1 MANVINLAQVAK
13 RRYPAQFLQSLE
25 IIVLDE
31 TSGQLL
37 EYRQL
42 HKQPKFFHIWNTSY
56 ANKLG
61 RICQGVGKVSKVPK
75 NQRVE
80 VTKNFRI
87 ILFEDIPRD
96 RQKESFR
103 SMVVF
108 EVKPQK
114 EYSNRTRITAAS
126 GRIYYPINI
135 GTPTGSIDLVKI
147 TINSVL
153 SCCNAHFFWFDKN
166 NFYLQ
171 TPMDQPKYM
180 GIKLLNIPQEFNEEY
195 IITQLVQNVCIYFDV
210 LHGCYRLPQVQKN
223 CQWLAAYTT
232 QEGGLLRG
240 IHDTW
245 YLAP

>member
-153 SCCNAHFFWFDKN
+153 SCCNAHFF
-166 NFYLQ
+166 
-171 TPMDQPKYM
+171 
-180 GIKLLNIPQEFNEEY
+180 
-195 IITQLVQNVCIYFDV
+195 
-210 LHGCYRLPQVQKN
+210 
-223 CQWLAAYTT
+223 
-232 QEGGLLRG
+232 
-240 IHDTW
+240 
-245 YLAP
+245 